1 MNYSIPTN
9 SQEIIALQQEP
20 VDEDLVAKA
29 IAGVIKIAR
38 DRGQTL
44 KEITAAVQAD
54 DGLLDQA
61 QRYWLSGIVTEAWEM
76 GIGQ

>member
-9 SQEIIALQQEP
+9 FQEIMALQQEP
-20 VDEDLVAKA
+20 VDENLVATA
-29 IAGVIKIAR
+29 IAGVVKIAR

-44 KEITAAVQAD
+44 KEITAAVLAD

-76 GIGQ
+76 EIGQ

>member
-1 MNYSIPTN
+1 MNYAIPTN
-9 SQEIIALQQEP
+9 PQEIIALQQEP
-20 VDEDLVAKA
+20 VDENLVAAA

-38 DRGQTL
+38 DRGQSL
-44 KEITAAVQAD
+44 KEITAAVLAD

-61 QRYWLSGIVTEAWEM
+61 QRYWLSGIVTDAWEM